1 MLRTME
7 ESCESV
13 QDNLDR
19 AENITDL
26 EKRRAFLREIGP
38 GIGRLDRLMEA
49 LDGGNICRELL
60 HREVIVGTI
69 DQFTEL
75 YGLKLV
81 EPWPEKSA
89 PPAS

>member
-7 ESCESV
+7 EACESV

-38 GIGRLDRLMEA
+38 GIGRLDRLA
-49 LDGGNICRELL
+49 
-60 HREVIVGTI
+60 
-69 DQFTEL
+69 
-75 YGLKLV
+75 
-81 EPWPEKSA
+81 WA
-89 PPAS
+89 PSTSSQSFMA